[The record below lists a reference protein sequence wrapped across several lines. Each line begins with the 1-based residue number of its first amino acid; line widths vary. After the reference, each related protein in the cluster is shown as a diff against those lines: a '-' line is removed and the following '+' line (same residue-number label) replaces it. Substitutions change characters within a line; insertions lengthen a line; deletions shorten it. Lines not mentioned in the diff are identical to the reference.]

1 MSRRRPRSFAATVLA
16 ALAVVSVAS
25 AAAHCPPC
33 HPDPLG
39 TRILAGDGT
48 LTSYAFAGDTV
59 RVDYATRCAGKF
71 IWHVP
76 TAGPRTKVSPVCSPT
91 SLASRVEFASRAPVA
106 TGGIYSVSAV
116 PATAPDTPG
125 RLEVRIGESGRL
137 VHAWPLWN
145 RPQTLSVDHGVAVFS
160 AADNEGLYAM
170 RLRDGQSAMIGVAKP
185 YDRPLIGRVGVVYE
199 DDTARYRRGPH
210 GWLLK
215 VIPRAAVDSALD
227 AAGKPIS
234 TAGPIRA
241 FAVDGPRVALAVGDL
256 SGTCD
261 RIVFWHIP
269 WHFKSQITSGTEATC
284 PPMHA
289 SGGITSVAI
298 GNSRIEWV
306 TRYGASTTV
315 LAASTIACK
324 EWVVT
329 RLRSEPGGDSLG
341 GVAGDRGVLAFALGR
356 HERELRG
363 ASSLA
368 TVGGRWR
375 ARTIADGG
383 GIPTAVSVDG
393 NRIATLRQDGTV
405 DVRRRDGSL
414 VRELAPK
421 AVSIS
426 LRDDRLVV
434 LTREHTVAVYSV
446 PTGAELGR
454 WPTPAGTRPE
464 IDVYYG
470 VAVLTSGRTVY
481 ALDLATGRRVVIA
494 RAPTDV
500 HAAIEAPGIVY
511 VFNQSGQ
518 GHARFVPM
526 RVIEALFAK

>member
-1 MSRRRPRSFAATVLA
+1 MSRRRPRSLAATVFA
-16 ALAVVSVAS
+16 ALFVVASAS

-39 TRILAGDGT
+39 TRILAGEGT
-48 LTSYAFAGDTV
+48 VTSYALVGDSV
-59 RVDYATRCAGKF
+59 RVNYARRCAGTF
-71 IWHVP
+71 TWHVP
-76 TAGPRTKVSPVCSPT
+76 TAGHRTAVSPLCSPA
-91 SLASRVEFASRAPVA
+91 SEASRVHFPGQALVA
-106 TGGIYSVSAV
+106 VDGKYAVSAV
-116 PATAPDTPG
+116 PANLPDTPD
-125 RLEVRIGESGRL
+125 RLEVRSRESGRL
-137 VHAWPLWN
+137 LHAWPLWN
-145 RPQTLSVDHGVAVFS
+145 RPRTLSVDRGIAVFS
-160 AADNEGLYAM
+160 AADNEGLYAL

-185 YDRPLIGRVGVVYE
+185 YDRPLIGRLGVVYE
-199 DDTARYRRGPH
+199 DDLARYKRREH
-210 GWLLK
+210 GWLIK
-215 VIPRAAVDSALD
+215 VIPRAAVESALD
-227 AAGKPIS
+227 AAGEPIS

-241 FAVDGPRVALAVGDL
+241 FAVDGPRVALALRDL

-261 RIVFWHIP
+261 RIVFWHVP

-284 PPMHA
+284 PPTHA
-289 SGGITSVAI
+289 SGGITAVAI

-306 TRYGASTTV
+306 TRYGAATTV

-341 GVAGDRGVLAFALGR
+341 GIAGDRSILAFALGR

-363 ASSLA
+363 TASLA
-368 TVGGRWR
+368 TVGTRWR

-414 VRELAPK
+414 VRELAPE
-421 AVSIS
+421 APVAIS
-426 LRDDRLVV
+426 LRGERLVV
-434 LTREHTVAVYSV
+434 LTRDHTVEVYSV
-446 PTGAELGR
+446 ATGAGIGH
-454 WPTPAGTRPE
+454 WPAPAGARPE

-470 VAVLTSGRTVY
+470 VAVLTSGRAVY
-481 ALDLATGRRVVIA
+481 ALDLASGRMIVIA
-494 RAPTDV
+494 RAPTNV

-511 VFNQSGQ
+511 TFNRSRQ
-518 GHARFVPM
+518 GHARFVPI
-526 RVIEALFAK
+526 RAIEAALR